1 MNYLYNVSWHSWIF
15 ECYVDTV
22 QMASGKE
29 VWLKFI
35 TSSMKYALTFIIV
48 HIYSS
53 KCTNLQKAECEL
65 AIRKQRCMK
74 HRGCFLLF
82 GEQFE
87 TISHTK

>member
-53 KCTNLQKAECEL
+53 KCKKQKAECEL